1 MSAPPP
7 KKRRQNWSKFEEDAL
22 IKIYRDRNI
31 CSMLDSKSLKAAT
44 IYDIVV
50 KDLEKLGIVRTAT
63 QVQQKWQSLRK
74 IHRAGKSVNGT
85 SGEKGIDTDQDV

>member
-1 MSAPPP
+1 
-7 KKRRQNWSKFEEDAL
+7 
-22 IKIYRDRNI
+22 
-31 CSMLDSKSLKAAT
+31 LDSKSLKAAT

-63 QVQQKWQSLRK
+63 QVQQKWQSLWK

-85 SGEKGIDTDQDV
+85 SGEKGIDTDQDVSGSWTTDPVQDSWAVG